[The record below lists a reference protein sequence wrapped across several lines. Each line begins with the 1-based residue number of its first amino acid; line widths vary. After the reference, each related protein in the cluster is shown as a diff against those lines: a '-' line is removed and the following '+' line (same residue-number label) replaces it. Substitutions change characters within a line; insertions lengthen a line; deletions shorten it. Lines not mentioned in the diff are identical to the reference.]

1 MADQSLLG
9 FLRCSVGTLLGSYLC
24 AILIA
29 LGVSIKSSVAHA
41 KVTCP
46 EIYSTLFAHSE
57 LAMKS
62 LEKGTG
68 FFYWGRA
75 RVALEATPS
84 DVLEQTFK
92 KMSKKDLEELFWAVK
107 SGTAKATR
115 EEEKMLDELWHMV
128 DDLGDHTFW
137 GPTTNRSVAIRDA
150 LRLHDAKLGFSG
162 DPAFAAQ
169 LQDAALGKTD
179 VEILAR
185 ALGEHQKNA
194 KYANSK
200 FFDRL
205 VRFFSPHYDKVNAV
219 IATNNSIRR
228 RLQKM
233 YVIDK
238 PALEAIP
245 KYRQTLGLTD
255 EEVKELQ
262 NQLSDTA
269 AQLSDA
275 RKDIENLYGREVS
288 SDKPLP
294 EAEIRIRDLAK
305 KAVSLG
311 SAEKEKDL
319 TAISEADMDTID
331 RVIGRAWNRSK
342 ETMAGMPVSEKH
354 DVHLQ
359 VRNPQYRRETPQK
372 RAAYL
377 NVTEIRSP
385 SRSNYQVETTWTVT
399 VKHEEPKTRLV
410 PKTTTTVNS
419 KGETEQKTE
428 MVLEN
433 YIDEYT
439 TTYEMSRKD
448 ILNARYEEA
457 LKNGVRPS
465 DHINDL
471 PSLPPAERRGA
482 WAVDADNGPPSV
494 KLTTV
499 GEQQVQSILAD
510 ASSARATE
518 KPYRDLIAAATSQ
531 VDSITNESY
540 QAALKVPGGAKKIL
554 GELEAQEQALKA
566 SRAKLDGYLGSDPAA
581 VQAQWRH
588 DKPGDFKDRN
598 QMMIQRF
605 DHMIT
610 RVAHLAEQVRRES
623 PSLVIEYTLP
633 TYEPQLQQLRAI
645 KEKNQ
650 KIIRTTVGTTAAAG
664 AATAGFVYREE
675 IMETVRGLMGNEDER
690 KR

>member
-1 MADQSLLG
+1 
-9 FLRCSVGTLLGSYLC
+9 
-24 AILIA
+24 
-29 LGVSIKSSVAHA
+29 
-41 KVTCP
+41 
-46 EIYSTLFAHSE
+46 
-57 LAMKS
+57 MKS
-62 LEKGTG
+62 LERGTG

-75 RVALEATPS
+75 RVAIEATPS
-84 DVLEQTFK
+84 EVLEETFK

-107 SGTAKATR
+107 SGTTKATK

-169 LQDAALGKTD
+169 LQDAALGKTE

-255 EEVKELQ
+255 AEVKELQ

-269 AQLSDA
+269 AQLSEA
-275 RKDIENLYGREVS
+275 RKDVESLYGREVS

-305 KAVSLG
+305 KATSLG
-311 SAEKEKDL
+311 SHDKEKDL
-319 TAISEADMDTID
+319 TAVSEADMDVID
-331 RVIGRAWNRSK
+331 KVIGKAWNRSK
-342 ETMAGMPVSEKH
+342 ETVTGMPVSEKH

-359 VRNPQYRRETPQK
+359 IRNPQYRRETPQR
-372 RAAYL
+372 RAAYM
-377 NVTEIRSP
+377 NVTEARSP
-385 SRSNYQVETTWTVT
+385 SQAEYEVETSWTVT
-399 VKHEEPKTRLV
+399 VNHEEPKTRQV
-410 PKTTTTVNS
+410 QKTTTTTND
-419 KGETEQKTE
+419 KGETE
-428 MVLEN
+428 
-433 YIDEYT
+433 T
-439 TTYEMSRKD
+439 TTEWVTEHYTDYYTSTYSMSRDD
-448 ILNARYEEA
+448 ILKARYEEA
-457 LKNGVRPS
+457 LRNNVRPD
-465 DHINDL
+465 DHIGDI
-471 PSLPPAERRGA
+471 PSLPTAQLRGSY
-482 WAVDADNGPPSV
+482 AVSASNGSPSV
-494 KLTTV
+494 SLTSR
-499 GEQQVQSILAD
+499 GSSQVQRILSD
-510 ASSARATE
+510 ASAARATE

-531 VDSITNESY
+531 VDSITNETY

-566 SRAKLDGYLGSDPAA
+566 SRAKLVGYQGLDTAA
-581 VQAQWRH
+581 VQAQWRY
-588 DKPGDFKDRN
+588 DKPNDFKDRN
-598 QMMIQRF
+598 QMMLQRF

-610 RVAHLAEQVRRES
+610 RVVHLAEQIRRES

-633 TYEPQLQQLRAI
+633 TYEPQLQQLKAI

-650 KIIRTTVGTTAAAG
+650 KIIRTTIGTTAAAG

-690 KR
+690 GR